1 MMARS
6 AWAMRPSQDS
16 ITIVKWSGGIIKET
30 LEFRE
35 ELSQGTDSL
44 RGWKK
49 QGGRS
54 AGDSPQIS
62 SKSESHIPQACSQV
76 PQGSQETCDTKAAT
90 GPPRE
95 QTPSVTA
102 AAIVVVTGDISLGPG
117 FKVPAG
123 TGKGGEEARSV
134 LGREPE

>member
-6 AWAMRPSQDS
+6 AWATRPSQNP
-16 ITIVKWSGGIIKET
+16 INILKWSGG
-30 LEFRE
+30 
-35 ELSQGTDSL
+35 ELLKRQFGVQGTYSL
-44 RGWKK
+44 RGWE

-54 AGDSPQIS
+54 AGDSPQPA

-76 PQGSQETCDTKAAT
+76 PQGSQETCDTKAAM
-90 GPPRE
+90 GPPGD

-102 AAIVVVTGDISLGPG
+102 AATVVTGDISLGPG
-117 FKVPAG
+117 FKVSAG
-123 TGKGGEEARSV
+123 TGKGVEEARSV